1 MFAAP
6 FSSPAPK
13 SGAHMDE
20 FHFLRPLWL
29 LALPL
34 GPLLAWAMWRRMHA
48 GVQWRDV
55 CDPHLLPHLLVAPG
69 GGRGRLPYWLVIIA
83 TTLALLA
90 LAGPAWERLE
100 QPVYRSLNAR
110 VVVLDLSR
118 SMDAADYPPSRMT
131 RARFKVVD
139 ILRRSRDR
147 PVGLVVFAG
156 DAFIVTPLTQ
166 DANTIISLLPSVD
179 TDIMPVQGSRADLG
193 LRAAAQMLERGGAR
207 RGEVILITDGVKG
220 QRAQSEAA
228 KLREAGFRVSVLA
241 AGTPQGAPIPVQGG
255 GFYKRLDGGIVV
267 AMTDY
272 EELRAIAQAGGG
284 RFSALSNDDSDIDY
298 LLGAQTLKP
307 WEVDLQAMH
316 RTSEAW
322 RDRGPWLLL
331 GLLPLAAL
339 AFRRGWLTVVPLAVL
354 MLPSPADAAG
364 WDDLW
369 ARPEQQAARALERGD
384 AALAAR
390 ASDDPLWRGSA
401 LYRDRQFEEAVDVFA
416 QSDAVIA
423 HYNRGNALAKAGR
436 LREALDAYDIVLD
449 AVPEHDDARHNRELV
464 ARLLE
469 EARQR
474 SQRQQDQES
483 GGQGAQSSRDQRQGT
498 PTDSDQQ
505 EPSKSQEESRGEPV
519 DSGEREDETS
529 PAKKADAATIEEPPL
544 TPEEQQ
550 AMAQW
555 LRRIPDD
562 PGGLLRRKFQLEYSR
577 RRPERPE
584 GTDAW

>member
-1 MFAAP
+1 
-6 FSSPAPK
+6 
-13 SGAHMDE
+13 MDE

-34 GPLLAWAMWRRMHA
+34 GPLLAWALWRRMHA
-48 GVQWRDV
+48 GAQWRDV
-55 CDPHLLPHLLVAPG
+55 CDPQLLPHLLVTPAG
-69 GGRGRLPYWLVIIA
+69 ARARLPYWILIA
-83 TTLALLA
+83 VTTIALLA

-100 QPVYRSLNAR
+100 QPVYRTLNAR
-110 VVVLDLSR
+110 AIVLDLSR
-118 SMDAADYPPSRMT
+118 SMDATDFQPSRLI

-147 PVGLVVFAG
+147 PVGLTVFAG
-156 DAFIVTPLTQ
+156 DGFIVTPLTQ

-193 LRAAAQMLERGGAR
+193 LRATAQMLERGGAR
-207 RGEVILITDGVKG
+207 RGEVILITDGVNG
-220 QRAQSEAA
+220 RRAESEAA
-228 KLREAGFRVSVLA
+228 RLRETGFRVSVLA
-241 AGTPQGAPIPVQGG
+241 AGTPQGAPIPIQGG

-272 EELRAIAQAGGG
+272 DVLRAIARAGGG
-284 RFSALSNDDSDIDY
+284 RFSALTNDDSDIDY
-298 LLGAQTLKP
+298 LLGGETLNP
-307 WEVDLQAMH
+307 WDVDMQAVQ

-331 GLLPLAAL
+331 ALLPLAAL
-339 AFRRGWLTVVPLAVL
+339 AFRRGWLVVVPLAALVL
-354 MLPSPADAAG
+354 PPPAEAGG

-384 AALAAR
+384 APAAAR
-390 ASDDPLWRGSA
+390 ATDDPLWRGAA
-401 LYRDRQFEEAVDVFA
+401 LYRDRQFEAAVDVLSE
-416 QSDAVIA
+416 SDAIMA
-423 HYNRGNALAKAGR
+423 HYNRGNALAKSGR
-436 LREALDAYDIVLD
+436 LREALEEYDLVLERD
-449 AVPEHDDARHNRELV
+449 PGHADARYNRDLV
-464 ARLLE
+464 ARLMEEIRQQSRRPQDEPSSGEGREGSRDQQQGAPSESAEREPSRAPE
-469 EARQR
+469 EAR
-474 SQRQQDQES
+474 
-483 GGQGAQSSRDQRQGT
+483 G
-498 PTDSDQQ
+498 
-505 EPSKSQEESRGEPV
+505 EPSERGE
-519 DSGEREDETS
+519 GDEEKPSS
-529 PAKKADAATIEEPPL
+529 PAETAIMEQPPL

-555 LRRIPDD
+555 LRRVPDD

>member
-1 MFAAP
+1 
-6 FSSPAPK
+6 
-13 SGAHMDE
+13 MDD

-34 GPLLAWAMWRRMHA
+34 GPLLAWVLWRRMHA

-55 CDPHLLPHLLVAPG
+55 CDPHLLPHLLVAPAG
-69 GGRGRLPYWLVIIA
+69 ARSRFAYWLLIAA

-100 QPVYRSLNAR
+100 QPVYRTLNAR
-110 VVVLDLSR
+110 AIVLDLSR
-118 SMDAADYPPSRMT
+118 SMDATDFQPSRIT

-147 PVGLVVFAG
+147 PVGLAVFAG
-156 DAFIVTPLTQ
+156 DGFIVTPLTQ
-166 DANTIISLLPSVD
+166 DANTIVSLLPSVD

-207 RGEVILITDGVKG
+207 RGEVILITDGVRG
-220 QRAQSEAA
+220 RRAESEAA
-228 KLREAGFRVSVLA
+228 KLREMGFRVSVLA
-241 AGTPQGAPIPVQGG
+241 AGTREGAPIPIQGG

-272 EELRAIAQAGGG
+272 DALRAIARAGGG
-284 RFSALSNDDSDIDY
+284 QFSALSNDDSDIDHV
-298 LLGAQTLKP
+298 LTAETLKP
-307 WEVDLQAMH
+307 WEVDMQAVH

-322 RDRGPWLLL
+322 RDRGPWLLML
-331 GLLPLAAL
+331 LLPLAAL
-339 AFRRGWLTVVPLAVL
+339 SFRRGWLAVVPLAILV
-354 MLPSPADAAG
+354 LPSPTEAGG

-384 AALAAR
+384 AASAAR
-390 ASDDPLWRGSA
+390 ASDDPLWRGAA
-401 LYRDRQFEEAVDVFA
+401 LYRAREYEQAVEVLSE
-416 QSDAVIA
+416 SDAIMA
-423 HYNRGNALAKAGR
+423 QYNRGNALAKSGR
-436 LREALDAYDIVLD
+436 LRESLDAYDAVLE
-449 AVPEHDDARHNRELV
+449 AEPEHADARHNRELV

-469 EARQR
+469 ELRQQARQ
-474 SQRQQDQES
+474 QQNEES
-483 GGQGAQSSRDQRQGT
+483 SGQGQQAGHDQQQGA
-498 PTDSDQQ
+498 PSDTDEQ
-505 EPSKSQEESRGEPV
+505 EPSHAPNEARGEPE
-519 DSGEREDETS
+519 DSGERDKETS
-529 PAKKADAATIEEPPL
+529 QSANDATAMERSPMTA
-544 TPEEQQ
+544 EEQQ

-562 PGGLLRRKFQLEYSR
+562 PGGLLRRKFQLEYST
-577 RRPERPE
+577 RRPERPQ